1 MADDGQREAKQ
12 KDTQPQ
18 SSEQPDEPSQ
28 EIDARTPGH
37 GGLFRRIGGKLS
49 AFLKGGH
56 SLLMAQLVPF
66 MAERQRVYNN
76 GGGGQHH
83 QDDYDFGTHCFPSS
97 WH

>member
-37 GGLFRRIGGKLS
+37 GGLFRRIGGELS

-56 SLLMAQLVPF
+56 PLLMAQLVPF
-66 MAERQRVYNN
+66 KTEKQCPYDN
-76 GGGGQHH
+76 GSGEENH
-83 QDDYDFGTHCFPSS
+83 QNDCYFGTHRFPSS